1 VAAVST
7 VEAERAFRTCERI
20 TRSRARNFYFG
31 IRLLPQDKR
40 MALCAVYAMSR
51 RIDDIGDGPGSPADR
66 LAELD
71 EVRSSLP
78 EAHPGA
84 DDPLLSA
91 LGYARRRFELPMDAF
106 EDLLDGVE
114 MDVAGAVYG
123 RFEDLEV
130 YCRRVAGSIGRLST
144 AIFGPSRPERASAL
158 ADELGVAMQLTNIL
172 RDVGEDLSMG
182 RVYLPRADL
191 ERFGCAP
198 EPLHA
203 ARADVDRLIRWEA
216 GRAREWFARGLRVL
230 PLLDAR
236 SAACVSAMAGI
247 YRRILDRIELHPTA
261 ILERRVGLPAWE
273 KAWVAV
279 RSLAGPRSSVGVGG

>member
-1 VAAVST
+1 MST
-7 VEAERAFRTCERI
+7 VEAGRAFRTCERI
-20 TRSRARNFYFG
+20 TRSRAGNFYYG

-66 LAELD
+66 LAALAEAR
-71 EVRSSLP
+71 ESLT
-78 EAHPGA
+78 EALPGA
-84 DDPLLSA
+84 EDPLLSA
-91 LGYARRRFELPMDAF
+91 LGHARRRFRLPMDAF
-106 EDLLDGVE
+106 EDLLAGVE
-114 MDVAGAVYG
+114 MDVAGATYG

-144 AIFGPSRPERASAL
+144 AIFEATRPERASVL

-172 RDVGEDLSMG
+172 RDVREDLSMG
-182 RVYLPRADL
+182 RIYLPRADL

-203 ARADVDRLIRWEA
+203 APADVHRLIRWEA
-216 GRAREWFARGLRVL
+216 GRVRGWFARGLRLL
-230 PLLDAR
+230 PLLDVR
-236 SAACVSAMAGI
+236 SASCVSAMAGI
-247 YRRILDRIELHPTA
+247 YRRILDRIERDPTA

-273 KAWVAV
+273 KAWVAA
-279 RSLAGPRSSVGVGG
+279 RSLAGPRSPVGVGG